1 MLNSYI
7 CALDIG
13 SNKLSACLAQ
23 IKKRKISAL
32 YFETMPS
39 KGVRAGLV
47 VDSIELIGQV
57 TKLLKAL
64 KAKSGVNFK
73 YVFTSVSGEDIVT
86 KHSRAIVPLAERG
99 NKVITISDVER
110 VNDQARVLGS
120 SLEEEIIEQIPFSYS
135 IDSKNN
141 IKNPL
146 GVYSHRLEVD
156 LYLICG
162 KLSAIQSLTR
172 AINQSGFEIRD
183 LFFSGLATSKVVFD
197 SGLAQGKNI
206 FCDLG
211 SDITELLFFE
221 NGSLKDMEILA
232 LGGND
237 FTQRLADELKLPMD
251 LAEDIKRS
259 YGIIGNE
266 EHIPETKEILV
277 KKSSFYKPIKQR
289 QVVETINAAS
299 KSVYSRIKE
308 SVDRK
313 VSAYEINN
321 FIITGR
327 TVLLEG
333 FIEGLENALGVPV
346 KLGRITNPEI
356 LALIKDNSELSG
368 QKYLNYLTCLGVLC
382 EALEAKPALTAP
394 VYQPAKN
401 LFVKAVSRFR
411 EAYQEYF

>member
-1 MLNSYI
+1 MLNNYI

-57 TKLLKAL
+57 TKLIKAL

-73 YVFTSVSGEDIVT
+73 YVFTSISGEDIIT

-172 AINQSGFEIRD
+172 AINQSGVEIRD

-211 SDITELLFFE
+211 SDITEILFFE

-237 FTQRLADELKLPMD
+237 FTQRLADELKLPVD

-259 YGIIGNE
+259 YGIIGNQE
-266 EHIPETKEILV
+266 QIPETKEILV

-289 QVVETINAAS
+289 QVVETINSAS
-299 KSVYSRIKE
+299 KSVYARIKE
-308 SVDRK
+308 CVDSK

-333 FIEGLENALGVPV
+333 FIEGLESALGIPV
-346 KLGRITNPEI
+346 KLGRITNPQI

-368 QKYLNYLTCLGVLC
+368 QKYLNYLTCLGILC
-382 EALEAKPALTAP
+382 EALETKPAMTAP

-401 LFVKAVSRFR
+401 FLAKAVSRFR